1 MKTLLLIGI
10 LVGLVQA
17 QAPPPLQK
25 RLLSSDLGFTPVD
38 YGGNHPFE
46 RHRKLED
53 EAPNQIDLSFD
64 TAAYESLRIKFITDP
79 IKGSASYTTL
89 LEDPLQQVSSKKYA
103 AIVLPYMSPNSH
115 TCYLLANRF
124 LMP

>member
-1 MKTLLLIGI
+1 MKTLFLIGI
-10 LVGLVQA
+10 VVGLVQA
-17 QAPPPLQK
+17 QAPPRLQK

-53 EAPNQIDLSFD
+53 VELDQIGLTFN
-64 TAAYESLRIKFITDP
+64 TTAYESLRIKFITDP
-79 IKGSASYTTL
+79 IKGSASYTSLFEDTL
-89 LEDPLQQVSSKKYA
+89 QKVRSIDLCCELIIKC
-103 AIVLPYMSPNSH
+103 VLMHSLPA
-115 TCYLLANRF
+115 TGF